1 VGYENDKIEIMNKF
15 LAEIYEQPAALQRTL
30 DFYSNSEGERL
41 LKIVKDVV
49 NENSFEQIIF
59 VGMGSSFFT
68 SNAAMVLFNQ
78 LHIPSF
84 VTNASELLHYNYTLL
99 AKRTLLICSSQSGE
113 SFEITELLKR
123 CTPTVFCVGITN
135 EPDSTLARDA
145 EVALFTKA
153 GKEEMTSTKT
163 YVSTLLVSYIL
174 GMYLAEKWNE
184 EKKDRI
190 RNLIDSFRLTLNY
203 CETWVIDALSF
214 LGNLPALQII
224 ARGAVFATAQQS
236 ALMFKE
242 AVKIAAS
249 GNLGGEFRH
258 GPMEMVKD
266 GFKSIMFIP
275 KGKTFAQNIKMA
287 EDIAGF
293 GGKVL
298 LITNE
303 KINFSSPN
311 IMQVYINE
319 QDEYLFAIQSII
331 PVQMFIDSYAK
342 QKGFEAGSFSRGA
355 KVTVTE

>member
-1 VGYENDKIEIMNKF
+1 MGYENDKIEIMNKF

-30 DFYSNSEGERL
+30 DFYSTSEGERL

-49 NENSFEQIIF
+49 DKNSFEQIIF

-78 LHIPSF
+78 LQIPSF
-84 VTNASELLHYNYTLL
+84 ATNASELLHYNYALL
-99 AKRTLLICSSQSGE
+99 TKKTLLICSSQSGE

-135 EPDSTLARDA
+135 ETDSTLARNS

-163 YVSTLLVSYIL
+163 YVSTLLASYIL
-174 GMYLAEKWNE
+174 GMYLAGRWNE
-184 EKKDRI
+184 KSKEKVK
-190 RNLIDSFRLTLNY
+190 NLIDSFSLTLEF
-203 CETWVIDALSF
+203 CKTWVNDALSF
-214 LGNLPALQII
+214 FGDLPALQII

-242 AVKIAAS
+242 AVKVAAS

-266 GFKSIMFIP
+266 GFKSIMFTP
-275 KGKTFAQNIKMA
+275 GGKTFAQNLKMA

-298 LITNE
+298 LITNK
-303 KINFSSPN
+303 KINLSNSN
-311 IMQVYINE
+311 IMQVYIDE

-331 PVQMFIDSYAK
+331 PVQIFIDSFAK
-342 QKGFEAGSFSRGA
+342 QRGFEAGSFSRGA

>member
-30 DFYSNSEGERL
+30 DFYSTTEGERL

-49 NENSFEQIIF
+49 GENSFEQIIF

-78 LHIPSF
+78 LQIPSF
-84 VTNASELLHYNYTLL
+84 ATNASELLHYNYALL
-99 AKRTLLICSSQSGE
+99 EKRTLLICYSQSGE

-123 CTPTVFCVGITN
+123 CTPTVYCVGITN
-135 EPDSTLARDA
+135 EPDSTLANNA
-145 EVALFTKA
+145 KVVLLTKA

-174 GMYLAEKWNE
+174 GMYLAGTWND
-184 EKKDRI
+184 EKKNKI
-190 RNLIDSFRLTLNY
+190 GKLIDNFSATVNF
-203 CETWVIDALSF
+203 CKTWVDDALSF
-214 LGNLPALQII
+214 FGELPALQII
-224 ARGAVFATAQQS
+224 ARGAVYATAQQS

-242 AVKIAAS
+242 AVKVAAS

-258 GPMEMVKD
+258 GPMEMVKE

-275 KGKTFAQNIKMA
+275 RGKTFAQNIKMA

-298 LITNE
+298 LIANE

-331 PVQMFIDSYAK
+331 PVQIFIDSYAK
-342 QKGFEAGSFSRGA
+342 QRGFEAGSFSRGA